1 MIWLPSNSLVTSI
14 TNLKNKKMR
23 QRDYINNQIDRLEAK
38 MKHIDFYASRG
49 DLDNV
54 RVALAE
60 CLEQLGDIRS
70 SIERESIEGREL
82 NKI

>member
-1 MIWLPSNSLVTSI
+1 
-14 TNLKNKKMR
+14 
-23 QRDYINNQIDRLEAK
+23 

-49 DLDNV
+49 NLDNV
-54 RVALAE
+54 RVVLAE

>member
-1 MIWLPSNSLVTSI
+1 MIWLPNNSLVTSI

-38 MKHIDFYASRG
+38 MKHIDFYASRN
-49 DLDNV
+49 DLDNI
-54 RVALAE
+54 RVSLTE

-70 SIERESIEGREL
+70 SIERESMSDREI

>member
-1 MIWLPSNSLVTSI
+1 
-14 TNLKNKKMR
+14 
-23 QRDYINNQIDRLEAK
+23 

>member
-23 QRDYINNQIDRLEAK
+23 QRNYINNQIDRLEAK
-38 MKHIDFYASRG
+38 MKHIDFYASRN
-49 DLDNV
+49 DLDNI
-54 RVALAE
+54 RVSLTE

-70 SIERESIEGREL
+70 SIERESMSDREI

>member
-1 MIWLPSNSLVTSI
+1 
-14 TNLKNKKMR
+14 
-23 QRDYINNQIDRLEAK
+23 

-54 RVALAE
+54 RVALTE

-70 SIERESIEGREL
+70 SIERESIEGKEI

>member
-1 MIWLPSNSLVTSI
+1 
-14 TNLKNKKMR
+14 MR
-23 QRDYINNQIDRLEAK
+23 QREYINNQIDRLEAK
-38 MKHIDFYASRG
+38 MKHADYYTSRG
-49 DLDNV
+49 DLGNV
-54 RVALAE
+54 RVVLAE

>member
-1 MIWLPSNSLVTSI
+1 M
-14 TNLKNKKMR
+14 K
-23 QRDYINNQIDRLEAK
+23 QREYINNQIDKLEAK

-54 RVALAE
+54 RVALTE
-60 CLEQLGDIRS
+60 CLERLGDIRS

>member
-38 MKHIDFYASRG
+38 MKHIDFYASRN
-49 DLDNV
+49 DLDNI
-54 RVALAE
+54 RVSLTE

-70 SIERESIEGREL
+70 SIERESMSDREI

>member
-1 MIWLPSNSLVTSI
+1 MIWLPSTSFVTSI

-23 QRDYINNQIDRLEAK
+23 QRNYINNQIDRLEAK
-38 MKHIDFYASRG
+38 MKHIDFYASRN
-49 DLDNV
+49 DLDNI
-54 RVALAE
+54 RVSLTE

-70 SIERESIEGREL
+70 SIERESMSDQEI